1 MHTFSAAY
9 FFSST
14 YFRCILCV
22 CTFFHTPARR
32 HKMYTQ
38 GSPRLLLPAK
48 SVHTTRTPAPPAG
61 WLYQPPGSAFRAIK
75 CIHSAGPFPDIKCI
89 SLPSSFL
96 PSFLPFFSYFL
107 KSAYTSRTPGTEPQP
122 AKSVHTRPPR
132 FVCKKYAYKAAPASL
147 LIVKK
152 CIH

>member
-9 FFSST
+9 FSPPYSG
-14 YFRCILCV
+14 CILYV

-38 GSPRLLLPAK
+38 GSPAACCRQKVHILPG
-48 SVHTTRTPAPPAG
+48 HPLRPPAG
-61 WLYQPPGSAFRAIK
+61 YTSRRASLFAARSAYTRLSSFRAII
-75 CIHSAGPFPDIKCI
+75 CIHKPPLFSA
-89 SLPSSFL
+89 
-96 PSFLPFFSYFL
+96 FFSYFL

-122 AKSVHTRPPR
+122 AKSVHTSLPR